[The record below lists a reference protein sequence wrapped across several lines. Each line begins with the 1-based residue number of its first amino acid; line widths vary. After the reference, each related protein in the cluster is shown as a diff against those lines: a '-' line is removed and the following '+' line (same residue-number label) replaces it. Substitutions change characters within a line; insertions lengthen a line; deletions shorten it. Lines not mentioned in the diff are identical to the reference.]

1 VARLLAL
8 DPSLTATG
16 WAVLDL
22 RHGCVEDVGVI
33 RTKLPPKAKRHHY
46 QGDTDDARVRALAQG
61 VAKLYRIPG
70 VAVVAKE
77 AAAGSRHVKAAKAL
91 AYAQAVPVALAVG
104 LGVGELLNVQAEEAK
119 RAATGKKSATKDE
132 VAAGVF
138 ARWPEAQALV
148 EALKP
153 ASIHEHATDALAVAM
168 AVWDSPA
175 VAGLRRFSDG
185 G

>member
-1 VARLLAL
+1 
-8 DPSLTATG
+8 
-16 WAVLDL
+16 
-22 RHGCVEDVGVI
+22 
-33 RTKLPPKAKRHHY
+33 
-46 QGDTDDARVRALAQG
+46 
-61 VAKLYRIPG
+61 
-70 VAVVAKE
+70 
-77 AAAGSRHVKAAKAL
+77 
-91 AYAQAVPVALAVG
+91 VG

-132 VAAGVF
+132 VAAGVL
-138 ARWPEAQALV
+138 ARWPEARALV